1 MIDIKSKLDALAAA
15 DMLRHIPADSSGEG
29 VTDFSTN
36 DYLGLATEPGLA
48 ADFLACRDASA
59 PPMFSASA
67 SRLLASAQSEFTA
80 LEECLRSLYGRD
92 ALLFNSGYHANTGLV
107 GALTSLFEQPLV
119 VADKL
124 VHASI
129 IDGIILS
136 RTEFRRFPHNDFYRL
151 EAVMERAVTGSRRP
165 DGIIVIVESVYSMDG
180 DRADIDRLIDIK
192 RRFSRRGID
201 VMLYVDEAHAV
212 GVEGPAGLGLSAAS
226 TAPSEVDVV
235 VGTFGKA
242 LASAGA
248 FAVTGADLRQWIVN
262 RARSFIFSTALP
274 PVVAAWSRHMLG
286 IAAGADSRRAALRR
300 LASLLDPSGQRY
312 IYPAIVGSAAAAVDL
327 SRRLMAEEHI
337 KVLPI
342 RTPTVAPGTERLRI
356 SLRATDTPADVL
368 RLRQFI
374 DNALSQSQCS

>member
-1 MIDIKSKLDALAAA
+1 MDIKSKLDALAAA
-15 DMLRHIPADSSGEG
+15 DMLRRIPAGNASDGL
-29 VTDFSTN
+29 VDFSTN
-36 DYLGLATEPGLA
+36 DYLGLATEPRLA
-48 ADFLACRDASA
+48 ADILARCDAA
-59 PPMFSASA
+59 NPPMFSASA

-80 LEECLRSLYGRD
+80 LEDYLRTLYGRD

-107 GALTSLFEQPLV
+107 GALASLFERPLV
-119 VADKL
+119 VADRL

-136 RTEFRRFPHNDFYRL
+136 RSEFRRFPHNDFYRL
-151 EAVMERAVTGSRRP
+151 EAVMERAVSGAERP
-165 DGIIVIVESVYSMDG
+165 DGIIVVVESVYSMDG

-192 RRFSRRGID
+192 RRFGRRGVD

-212 GVEGPAGLGLSAAS
+212 GVEGPAGLGLVAGSQ
-226 TAPSEVDVV
+226 APEEVDVV

-248 FAVTGADLRQWIVN
+248 FAITSPDLREWIVN

-274 PVVAAWSRHMLG
+274 PVVAAWSRYIL
-286 IAAGADSRRAALRR
+286 AEAVGADSRRDSLRR
-300 LASLLDPSGQRY
+300 MAAMLDPVGRRY

-327 SRRLMAEEHI
+327 SRRLLDEEHI

-342 RTPTVAPGTERLRI
+342 RTPTVPAGTERLRI
-356 SLRATDTPADVL
+356 SLRATDSPDDVA
-368 RLRQFI
+368 RLRRFI
-374 DNALSQSQCS
+374 DTALSSLSHA